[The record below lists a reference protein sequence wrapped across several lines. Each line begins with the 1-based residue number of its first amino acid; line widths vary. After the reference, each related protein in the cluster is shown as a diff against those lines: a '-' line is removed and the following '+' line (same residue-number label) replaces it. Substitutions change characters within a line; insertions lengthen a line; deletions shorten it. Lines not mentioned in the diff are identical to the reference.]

1 MVLIRIAAITEILLV
16 LAVGNILGEALYP
29 FVVSESVLD
38 GTASETSLAFA
49 SGLLIFM
56 RLASAA
62 AIGFALLYFRTGKT
76 PRDAGLSRNKQPLQ
90 QLLRQGLML
99 GFLSSFLIG
108 LLFLVHSIIPL
119 GEGLAAWWTY
129 DEQTI
134 NWAFLISLLGTSML
148 IPPLCEEI
156 LIRGYNRVRLV
167 ESFGPMSGVILTGL
181 IFGLSHTRYL
191 QADGLMLLFMIE
203 ILISSVLWTYVAQK
217 TGSVIPS
224 MVAHALS
231 NGIASAILFDVW
243 IPFVGVSIAVL
254 FFRAEIWQLLKDFKT
269 DWKQDTQRAGLWQ
282 GLAIIL
288 IILVAALVMI
298 AQVGRTPTLIGLGV
312 GCLTYSIAFMV
323 WEKRNR
329 THSQALNHYSNS
341 KLVE

>member
-1 MVLIRIAAITEILLV
+1 MILIRIAAVTEILLV
-16 LAVGNILGEALYP
+16 LAVGNILGELLYP

-38 GTASETSLAFA
+38 GSASEVSMAFA

-62 AIGFALLYFRTGKT
+62 AIGLAILYFRTGKS
-76 PRDAGLSRNKQPLQ
+76 PRDAGLTRNKQPLQ
-90 QLLRQGLML
+90 LLLLQGLVL

-108 LLFLVHSIIPL
+108 LLFLVHSFIHL

-129 DEQTI
+129 DQQAI
-134 NWAFLISLLGTSML
+134 NGAFIISLLGTSIL

-156 LIRGYNRVRLV
+156 LTRGYNRVRLV

-181 IFGLSHTRYL
+181 VFGLSHTRYI
-191 QADGLMLLFMIE
+191 QADGMMLLFLSG

-243 IPFVGVSIAVL
+243 IPFIGVSIAMVY
-254 FFRAEIWQLLKDFKT
+254 FRAEVWQLLKDFKS
-269 DWKQDTQRAGLWQ
+269 DWKQDEQQGGLWQ
-282 GLAIIL
+282 GLAIIML
-288 IILVAALVMI
+288 ILVTALIMLG
-298 AQVGRTPTLIGLGV
+298 QVGRMPTIIGLGV
-312 GCLTYSIAFMV
+312 GCLVYSIAFTI
-323 WEKRNR
+323 WEQLNKRMKPQN
-329 THSQALNHYSNS
+329 
-341 KLVE
+341 